1 MVQVMETNLSN
12 TGAEGQP
19 LLCNGTAKGH
29 SWAAKDTTDSPLH
42 ESYRGKRRD
51 KNGDLAGGDTII
63 SIPLPPPE
71 RIEPRLV
78 QEKWKT
84 LTAFGFLSGNLVLNL
99 TCLAVVH
106 ERVPDRSKYPPLPDI
121 FFDLFPPLDW
131 ALDVSEI
138 IIIISIWSTLLLL
151 FIHRYRWIVLQR
163 VFFIMGILY
172 LMRSITM
179 FVTQV
184 PVASTTYYCSPK
196 ANTTNPLLIMKRVIQ
211 LLSGFGLSING
222 QHTFCGDYIYS
233 GHTVILT
240 LSYLVVREYSPQRW
254 KLLHIF
260 YLLLSSV
267 GIIMVLLS
275 RGHYTVDVVLGYYVT
290 SRVFLIY
297 HSLANNNS
305 LKIPSQ
311 NNNFL
316 ARVWWFPLFTYF
328 EKNVGGVV
336 PRQYEWPLPWPR
348 RWLPRTRIS

>member
-19 LLCNGTAKGH
+19 LLCNGVAKGH
-29 SWAAKDTTDSPLH
+29 SWADPGTADSPLH
-42 ESYRGKRRD
+42 ESYRGKRH
-51 KNGDLAGGDTII
+51 KNGELADDTV
-63 SIPLPPPE
+63 IPIQVPPPE
-71 RIEPRLV
+71 RPEPRLV

-99 TCLAVVH
+99 TCLAIVH
-106 ERVPDRSKYPPLPDI
+106 ERVPDRNKYPPLPDI

-138 IIIISIWSTLLLL
+138 IILVSIWSTLLLL
-151 FIHRYRWIVLQR
+151 FMHRYRWIVLQR

-172 LMRSITM
+172 FMRSITM

-196 ANTTNPLLIMKRVIQ
+196 ANTTNPLLIMKRVVQ

-240 LSYLVVREYSPQRW
+240 LAYLVVREYSPQRW
-254 KLLHIF
+254 KLLHIL
-260 YLLLSSV
+260 YLVLSST
-267 GIIMVLLS
+267 GIVMVLLS

-290 SRVFLIY
+290 TRVFWIY
-297 HSLANNNS
+297 HSLANNTS
-305 LKIPSQ
+305 LKAPSQ

-316 ARVWWFPLFTYF
+316 TRVWWFPLFTYF
-328 EKNVGGVV
+328 ERNVGGIV